1 MPVRLAS
8 GLISAVLLLS
18 ATVSPVLADGYPA
31 IPLYSGNKTVMGE
44 EIAYP
49 SGNAQVNAM
58 IVTLAPGEKTVLH
71 QHGVPTFI
79 YILEGEVTVDYD
91 SHGTKVYKQ
100 GDSFLE
106 AMQVTHAGMNLG
118 SAPVRIL
125 AVHMGADG
133 AKDVVPVK

>member
-1 MPVRLAS
+1 MKPVRLAVAAC
-8 GLISAVLLLS
+8 LLAATISPAM
-18 ATVSPVLADGYPA
+18 ADGYPA
-31 IPLYSGNKTVMGE
+31 IPLYSGNTTVVGE

-49 SGNAQVNAM
+49 PGKANVNAM

-79 YILEGEVTVDYD
+79 YILDGEVTVDYGGD
-91 SHGTKVYKQ
+91 GKKAYKQ

-106 AMQVTHAGMNLG
+106 AMQVAHVGMNLG
-118 SAPVRIL
+118 SVPVRIL
-125 AVHMGADG
+125 AVYIGADG